1 MINPDPMLRPNASRL
16 VTLIAL
22 RSNGANSKSRSQLY
36 KELRDAREKLKML
49 EQELECEKRM
59 KISSQKTSSSP
70 EFPTPPKDK
79 ETSSILL
86 SPITLTSNS
95 NADKAASQ
103 NTNHFTAY
111 MTRSKDALDLDN
123 SMNANSNGKLFPTKK
138 KLQCVQIIIIQLIS
152 NDFSH

>member
-1 MINPDPMLRPNASRL
+1 M
-16 VTLIAL
+16 
-22 RSNGANSKSRSQLY
+22 G
-36 KELRDAREKLKML
+36 KML

-59 KISSQKTSSSP
+59 SISSQKTSSSP

-79 ETSSILL
+79 ETSSLLL

-95 NADKAASQ
+95 NANKAASQ

-123 SMNANSNGKLFPTKK
+123 SMNANSNVTKETSSTPKRIDRRTNLRKRMLVGK
-138 KLQCVQIIIIQLIS
+138 KL
-152 NDFSH
+152 

>member
-59 KISSQKTSSSP
+59 RISSQKTSSSP

-95 NADKAASQ
+95 NADKAAPQ

-123 SMNANSNGKLFPTKK
+123 SMNSNSNGKLFPT
-138 KLQCVQIIIIQLIS
+138 
-152 NDFSH
+152 

>member
-1 MINPDPMLRPNASRL
+1 MIHPDPVLRPNASRL
-16 VTLIAL
+16 VTLVAL

-36 KELRDAREKLKML
+36 KELRDAREKLKIL
-49 EQELECEKRM
+49 AQELENEKRM
-59 KISSQKTSSSP
+59 RITAQKASSSP

-123 SMNANSNGKLFPTKK
+123 SMNANSNGKLFLT
-138 KLQCVQIIIIQLIS
+138 
-152 NDFSH
+152 